1 MLTIENIE
9 KIVGEKIHMDDW
21 GIWKRECKIGDL
33 GISKYAY
40 VFYMVVRE
48 KTLQGGGKIKQYE
61 HRIILNRVSVSNW
74 DGYYELSLDGYI
86 GKITIHR
93 DKILNRKKFVEI
105 MGEMVEVI
113 VMSKTNVGQI
123 R

>member
-1 MLTIENIE
+1 MLRIDNIE
-9 KIVGEKIHMDDW
+9 KIVGEKIQLGSNSKW
-21 GIWKRECKIGDL
+21 GTIEDVHIRSDE
-33 GISKYAY
+33 Y
-40 VFYMVVRE
+40 VFFMVVKE
-48 KTLQGGGKIKQYE
+48 TTTDGFGMFKTKQYE
-61 HRIILNRVSVSNW
+61 HRIILNRVPVSNW

-93 DKILNRKKFVEI
+93 DKILNRKQFVEI

-113 VMSKTNVGQI
+113 VMSKTNVGQT